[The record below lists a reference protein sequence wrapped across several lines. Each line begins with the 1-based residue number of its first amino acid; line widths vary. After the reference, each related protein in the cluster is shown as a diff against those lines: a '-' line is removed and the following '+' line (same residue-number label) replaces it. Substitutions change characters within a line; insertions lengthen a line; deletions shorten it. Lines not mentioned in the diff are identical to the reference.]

1 MNMPVLKTEAVDRG
15 ATSRRPPRWCGSAR
29 RKPSFVKATLLPM
42 LGAIAARVVPP
53 LVMLALL
60 LAVWQILCMQPGA
73 TLPSPTKIWTEAYD
87 LIVDPFFVAG
97 PQDIGLG
104 WRVLTSLQR
113 VAIGYGLAGLIGIM
127 LGTIIGQSV
136 WAMRGLDPIFQMLR
150 TISPLAWLPISLA
163 AFRDS
168 QPSAIF
174 VIFITAVWPIII
186 NTAVGIRNIPQ
197 DYRNVAAVLR
207 LNHLEFFCKIMI
219 PSAAPYIF
227 TGLRIGIGLSWLAI
241 VAAEML
247 TGGVGIGFF
256 IWDAWNSSRLSDI
269 VVALVYIGVVGFVLD
284 RIVAGIA
291 TIVTRGTSRQLKER
305 SMTPYLKIDHVD
317 KILHARLARDR
328 GAASDITLTI
338 EQGEYVSI
346 IGHSGCGKITL
357 LNIVAGLMPVT
368 QRGGAAGEPGGQR
381 ARPRPR
387 RRVPEPFAAAVAHRL
402 RQRPARRGQGVRR
415 PSAARRARMNGRC
428 TISSSCRWRT
438 PRTSG
443 RRKSPAA

>member
-1 MNMPVLKTEAVDRG
+1 MNMPLLKSEVTVAMPTPAAMPASSAAVLRI
-15 ATSRRPPRWCGSAR
+15 SLP
-29 RKPSFVKATLLPM
+29 KPSFASKLKPRLNAF
-42 LGAIAARVVPP
+42 AARVLPP
-53 LVMLALL
+53 LVMLVLIL
-60 LAVWQILCMQPGA
+60 TVWQILCSRPGA
-73 TLPSPTKIWTEAYD
+73 TLPSPTKIWSEARD

-104 WRVLTSLQR
+104 WRVLVSLQR
-113 VAIGYGLAGLIGIM
+113 VMIGYGIASVIGVM
-127 LGTIIGQSV
+127 LGTIVGQSV
-136 WAMRGLDPIFQMLR
+136 WAMRGLDPIFQVLR

-207 LNHLEFFCKIMI
+207 LNHLEFFVKVMI

-269 VVALVYIGVVGFVLD
+269 VVALIYIGLIGFVLD
-284 RIVAGIA
+284 RIVAAIA
-291 TIVTRGTSRQLKER
+291 NFVTRGT
-305 SMTPYLKIDHVD
+305 
-317 KILHARLARDR
+317 
-328 GAASDITLTI
+328 
-338 EQGEYVSI
+338 
-346 IGHSGCGKITL
+346 
-357 LNIVAGLMPVT
+357 
-368 QRGGAAGEPGGQR
+368 AAG
-381 ARPRPR
+381 
-387 RRVPEPFAAAVAHRL
+387 
-402 RQRPARRGQGVRR
+402 
-415 PSAARRARMNGRC
+415 
-428 TISSSCRWRT
+428 
-438 PRTSG
+438 
-443 RRKSPAA
+443 

>member
-1 MNMPVLKTEAVDRG
+1 MNMPAFKTEPAVALPAATAEVLRFDAPKPNVLK
-15 ATSRRPPRWCGSAR
+15 
-29 RKPSFVKATLLPM
+29 
-42 LGAIAARVVPP
+42 ARVVPALGRIAANVLPP
-53 LVMLALL
+53 LVTLGLI
-60 LAVWQILCMQPGA
+60 LAVWQVLCMKPGA
-73 TLPSPTKIWTEAYD
+73 TLPSPSKIWSEAYD

-113 VAIGYGLAGLIGIM
+113 VAVGYGFAGVIGIL
-127 LGTIIGQSV
+127 LGTLVGQSV
-136 WAMRGLDPIFQMLR
+136 WAMRGLDPIFQVLR

-207 LNHLEFFCKIMI
+207 LNHLEFFYKVMI

-269 VVALVYIGVVGFVLD
+269 VVALVYIGLVGFILD
-284 RIVAGIA
+284 RLVAAVA
-291 TIVTRGTSRQLKER
+291 TFVTRGTS
-305 SMTPYLKIDHVD
+305 
-317 KILHARLARDR
+317 A
-328 GAASDITLTI
+328 
-338 EQGEYVSI
+338 
-346 IGHSGCGKITL
+346 
-357 LNIVAGLMPVT
+357 N
-368 QRGGAAGEPGGQR
+368 
-381 ARPRPR
+381 
-387 RRVPEPFAAAVAHRL
+387 
-402 RQRPARRGQGVRR
+402 
-415 PSAARRARMNGRC
+415 
-428 TISSSCRWRT
+428 
-438 PRTSG
+438 
-443 RRKSPAA
+443 